1 MSQISD
7 FDRARLDW
15 HALCPSASAMEE
27 SLDVAETLNGFDR
40 TGQSRGRLAGDAKAL
55 QCASVDSPV
64 LVLGLPRTSSAN
76 D

>member
-1 MSQISD
+1 
-7 FDRARLDW
+7 
-15 HALCPSASAMEE
+15 MEE
-27 SLDVAETLNGFDR
+27 SLDVAGTLNGFDR
-40 TGQSRGRLAGDAKAL
+40 TGQSRGGLAGDAKAL